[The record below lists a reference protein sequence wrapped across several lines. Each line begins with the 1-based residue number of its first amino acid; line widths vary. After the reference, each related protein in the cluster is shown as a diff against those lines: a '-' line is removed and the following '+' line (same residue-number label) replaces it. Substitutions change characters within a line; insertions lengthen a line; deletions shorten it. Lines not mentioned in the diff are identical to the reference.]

1 MQACSSAKLHLD
13 CRALAFRCF
22 LDAFFPCLRLVL
34 SRMSVRFSNPI
45 KEWGYCSTMRLLTT
59 WLASC
64 FNRLSRRL
72 ICTSLLVAERVP
84 LCIRRFLS
92 RAEWFALG
100 TRDLPEWNVHSPLV
114 VLVTAR

>member
-1 MQACSSAKLHLD
+1 MEACNSAKLQLD
-13 CRALAFRCF
+13 CLAFAFRCF
-22 LDAFFPCLRLVL
+22 LDAFLPCLRLVR

-45 KEWGYCSTMRLLTT
+45 KEWGCCSTMRLLTT

-84 LCIRRFLS
+84 FCIRRLRS
-92 RAEWFALG
+92 RAEWLALG
-100 TRDLPEWNVHSPLV
+100 TMDFPEWKVHSPLV